1 MLLWKT
7 TNFSLFLKNSRWQ
20 SEKCFLFVNLCEF
33 AVRVL
38 CFLMRFEKL
47 VYHDIFR
54 PLQRKSTAFLCCPF
68 KNLHVLQKSAFG
80 KQKIMHRQCNFFEI
94 A

>member
-1 MLLWKT
+1 MWLWKT
-7 TNFSLFLKNSRWQ
+7 TNFSLFLKNSKWQ
-20 SEKCFLFVNLCEF
+20 SEKCFLFGNLREF

-54 PLQRKSTAFLCCPF
+54 PFQRKSTSFFVLSVQKLARFAKIGVWQA
-68 KNLHVLQKSAFG
+68 KNQA
-80 KQKIMHRQCNFFEI
+80 QTMQFF
-94 A
+94 